1 MSNINVTL
9 ELCPDDRKRLDELI
23 GFIPF
28 LVDGLQK
35 RAAQPTQNT
44 TNAPTPARE
53 ETPKTEHPSDAVSPH
68 GDWTPGGGDPDQEF
82 AGRVEEPAKPEAPKY
97 TKADI
102 QARVQKLAA
111 PTMPES
117 KRQGAK
123 AIVKSY
129 GAKVSDIPEE
139 KYPEVMARLDEL
151 EKEG

>member
-9 ELCPDDRKRLDELI
+9 EFHPDDRKRLDELI
-23 GFIPF
+23 GFIPY
-28 LVDGLQK
+28 LIEGLQK
-35 RAAQPTQNT
+35 LAAQPTQQTATKT
-44 TNAPTPARE
+44 TNDPTPARE
-53 ETPKTEHPSDAVSPH
+53 ETPKTEHPADAVSPH
-68 GDWTPGGGDPDQEF
+68 GAPEP
-82 AGRVEEPAKPEAPKY
+82 AEEPAKPEAPKY

-111 PTMPES
+111 PTMPDS

>member
-9 ELCPDDRKRLDELI
+9 EFHPDDRKRLDELI

-35 RAAQPTQNT
+35 LAAQPTQNT
-44 TNAPTPARE
+44 TNEPTPARE
-53 ETPKTEHPSDAVSPH
+53 ETPKTEHPADAVSPH
-68 GDWTPGGGDPDQEF
+68 GDPEP
-82 AGRVEEPAKPEAPKY
+82 VEEPAKPEAPKY

-111 PTMPES
+111 PTMPDS

>member
-28 LVDGLQK
+28 LIDGLQK
-35 RAAQPTQNT
+35 LAAQPTQNT

-53 ETPKTEHPSDAVSPH
+53 ETPKTEHPVDDVTPRQAPQPHPDAAP
-68 GDWTPGGGDPDQEF
+68 
-82 AGRVEEPAKPEAPKY
+82 VEEPEAPKY

-102 QARVQKLAA
+102 QSRVQKLAA
-111 PTMPES
+111 PTMPAAI
-117 KRQGAK
+117 RQGAK

>member
-1 MSNINVTL
+1 MSSINVTL
-9 ELCPDDRKRLDELI
+9 ELHPDDRKRLDELI
-23 GFIPF
+23 GFIPY
-28 LVDGLQK
+28 LIDGLQK
-35 RAAQPTQNT
+35 LTAQPTQNT
-44 TNAPTPARE
+44 TNDSTPARE
-53 ETPKTEHPSDAVSPH
+53 ETPKTEHPADAVSPH
-68 GDWTPGGGDPDQEF
+68 GDPEPVG
-82 AGRVEEPAKPEAPKY
+82 EPAKPEVPKY